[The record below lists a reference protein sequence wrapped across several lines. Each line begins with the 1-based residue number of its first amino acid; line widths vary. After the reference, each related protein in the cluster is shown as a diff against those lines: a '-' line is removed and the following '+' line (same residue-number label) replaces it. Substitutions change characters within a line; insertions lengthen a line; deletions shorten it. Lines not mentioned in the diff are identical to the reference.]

1 MIKRRNMVLSG
12 LALLAGPMLVGL
24 GFAGDFDPQPDAGF
38 DAWKAK
44 FRGRAVAKG
53 LSASVVD
60 ASLSAAQFLPGVIAK
75 DRNQL
80 EFSLSFEDYL
90 AIAVSEDRVAA
101 GRAAFGARRGLLGQI
116 EQTYGVPAQTVDAIW
131 GVESFY
137 GTKRGEVPVM
147 SALTTLSYEGRR
159 GDFFEGQ
166 LLAAM
171 KIVSMGVRPQHMT
184 GGWAG
189 AMGHT
194 QFIPTTY
201 LGFRQDFRGD
211 GVADIWG
218 DDPTD
223 ALASA
228 ANYLMRSGWQKGA
241 PWGQEV
247 RVPKGIA
254 PAGTKKLKARSVK
267 EWAAKGV
274 KPARGAFASSG
285 SAGLMLP
292 AGPSGPA
299 FLVWANFG
307 VLRRYN
313 ASDSYALAVGI
324 LSDRIAGGPGLVG
337 TFPPD
342 KNGLS
347 QADRVVVQK
356 RLTALGYDCG
366 SVDGVFGP
374 KTTAAVRGWQGS
386 RGLPVTGV
394 ADRAVLEALR

>member
-1 MIKRRNMVLSG
+1 MVIWG
-12 LALLAGPMLVGL
+12 LALAAVPVLGGPGQ
-24 GFAGDFDPQPDAGF
+24 AGDFDPQPDAGF
-38 DAWKAK
+38 DAWKAR
-44 FRGRAVAKG
+44 FRGRALAQG

-60 ASLSAAQFLPGVIAK
+60 GALASAQFLPGVIAK
-75 DRNQL
+75 DRGQL

-90 AIAVSEDRVAA
+90 AIAVSDERVAA
-101 GRAAFGARRGLLGQI
+101 GRKALRKQRGLLGQI
-116 EQTYGVPAQTVDAIW
+116 EKTYGVPAQVVTAIW

-147 SALTTLSYEGRR
+147 SALATLCYDGRR
-159 GDFFEGQ
+159 APFFESQ

-171 KIVSMGVRPQHMT
+171 TIVATGVRPEHMT

-218 DDPTD
+218 EDPTD

-228 ANYLMRSGWQKGA
+228 ANYLMRSGWQTGA
-241 PWGQEV
+241 PSGQEV
-247 RVPKGIA
+247 LVPKGLV
-254 PAGTKKLKARSVK
+254 PSGTRKLKARSVK
-267 EWAAKGV
+267 DWAAQGV
-274 KPARGAFASSG
+274 QPARGAFAAGG

-292 AGPSGPA
+292 AGPTGPA
-299 FLVWANFG
+299 FLVWSNFA
-307 VLRRYN
+307 VLKRYN

-324 LSDRIAGGPGLVG
+324 LADRIAGGPGLVG
-337 TFPPD
+337 RFPPD
-342 KNGLS
+342 RNGLY
-347 QADRVVVQK
+347 QADRVLVQK

-374 KTTAAVRGWQGS
+374 KTAAAVAGWQAS
-386 RGLPVTGV
+386 QGLPVTGV
-394 ADRAVLEALR
+394 ADASVVAALR

>member
-1 MIKRRNMVLSG
+1 MVTRRNMMLSG
-12 LALLAGPMLVGL
+12 LALTLAPAMGGL
-24 GFAGDFDPQPDAGF
+24 ARAGDFDPQPDAGF
-38 DAWKAK
+38 DKWKTR
-44 FRGRAVAKG
+44 FRGHATAKG
-53 LSASVVD
+53 LRPAVVD
-60 ASLSAAQFLPGVIAK
+60 ASLCVAQFLPGVIAK
-75 DRNQL
+75 DRNQF
-80 EFSLSFEDYL
+80 EFSLAFEDYL
-90 AIAVSEDRVAA
+90 AIAMSDDRVKA
-101 GRAAFGARRGLLGQI
+101 GRTAFAARRGLLRQI
-116 EQTYGVPAQTVDAIW
+116 EQSYGVKAQTVAAIW

-147 SALTTLSYEGRR
+147 SALSTLAYQGRR
-159 GDFFEGQ
+159 ADFFEGQ

-171 KIVSMGVRPQHMT
+171 RIVAMGVQPGQMT

-201 LGFRQDFRGD
+201 LSFGQDFRGD

-218 DDPTD
+218 EDPTD

-228 ANYLMRSGWQKGA
+228 ANYLKRSGWHKGA

-247 RVPKGIA
+247 LAPKGIA
-254 PAGTKKLKARSVK
+254 SAGTKKLKARNV
-267 EWAAKGV
+267 ENWAAKGV
-274 KPARGAFASSG
+274 KPARGSFLSSG

-299 FLVWANFG
+299 FLVWANFA
-307 VLRRYN
+307 VLKHYN
-313 ASDSYALAVGI
+313 ASDSYALAVGL

-337 TFPPD
+337 RFPLDP
-342 KNGLS
+342 NGLS

-356 RLTALGYDCG
+356 RLTALGYDAG

-374 KTTAAVRGWQGS
+374 KTTAAVKGWQRS
-386 RGLPVTGV
+386 VGLAVTGV
-394 ADRAVLEALR
+394 ADGAVLAALR

>member
-1 MIKRRNMVLSG
+1 M
-12 LALLAGPMLVGL
+12 P
-24 GFAGDFDPQPDAGF
+24 
-38 DAWKAK
+38 
-44 FRGRAVAKG
+44 
-53 LSASVVD
+53 ASVVD
-60 ASLSAAQFLPGVIAK
+60 AALAGAQFLPGVIAK
-75 DRNQL
+75 DRGQL

-90 AIAVSEDRVAA
+90 AITVSEGRVAA
-101 GRAAFGARRGLLGQI
+101 GRAAFAARGGLLRQI
-116 EQTYGVPAQTVDAIW
+116 EQSYGVPAQIVASIW

-137 GTKRGEVPVM
+137 GTKRGTVPVM
-147 SALTTLSYEGRR
+147 SALSTLTYEGRR
-159 GDFFEGQ
+159 AAFFEGQ

-171 KIVSMGVRPQHMT
+171 QIVAMGVRPQHMT

-194 QFIPTTY
+194 QVIPTTY
-201 LGFRQDFRGD
+201 LAFRQDFRGD

-223 ALASA
+223 ALATA
-228 ANYLMRSGWQKGA
+228 ANYLKRSGWHKGA

-247 RVPKGIA
+247 LVPKGLA

-267 EWAAKGV
+267 DWAAKGV
-274 KPARGAFASSG
+274 KPARGKFLSSG

-292 AGPSGPA
+292 AGATGPA

-307 VLRRYN
+307 VLKHYN

-337 TFPPD
+337 KFPPD

-347 QADRVVVQK
+347 QADRVFVQK
-356 RLTALGYDCG
+356 RLTALGYDTG
-366 SVDGVFGP
+366 SVDGVFGA
-374 KTTAAVRGWQGS
+374 KTTAAVKGWQRS
-386 RGLPVTGV
+386 VGLPMTGV
-394 ADRAVLEALR
+394 ADGSVVAALR

>member
-1 MIKRRNMVLSG
+1 MVTRRNVMFG
-12 LALLAGPMLVGL
+12 ALALVAGPMLAGRGV
-24 GFAGDFDPQPDAGF
+24 AGDFDPAPDAGF
-38 DAWKAK
+38 DAWKVR

-53 LSASVVD
+53 LPGAVVD
-60 ASLSAAQFLPGVIAK
+60 ASLDAAQFLPGVIAK

-90 AIAVSEDRVAA
+90 AIAVSDERVAA
-101 GRAAFGARRGLLGQI
+101 GRSVLAARRGLLRQI
-116 EQTYGVPAQTVDAIW
+116 EQGYGVPAQVVTAIW

-137 GTKRGEVPVM
+137 GTKRGEVQVV
-147 SALTTLSYEGRR
+147 SALSTLTYEGRR
-159 GDFFEGQ
+159 ADFFESQ

-171 KIVSMGVRPQHMT
+171 QIVGMGVRPQHMT

-228 ANYLMRSGWQKGA
+228 ANYLKKSGWHTGA
-241 PWGQEV
+241 PVVQEV
-247 RVPKGIA
+247 VIPKGLA

-267 EWAAKGV
+267 DWAAKGV
-274 KPARGAFASSG
+274 KPARGNFAGGG

-307 VLRRYN
+307 VLKRYN

-324 LSDRIAGGPGLVG
+324 LSDRIAGGPGLVAG
-337 TFPPD
+337 FPPD
-342 KNGLS
+342 RNGLS

-356 RLTALGYDCG
+356 RLGALGYDCG

-374 KTTAAVRGWQGS
+374 KTTAAVKAWQRAQGMAE
-386 RGLPVTGV
+386 TGV
-394 ADRAVLEALR
+394 ADAAVLAALR